1 MMRKLALLA
10 GMVAAIAVARPAL
23 AQGPFADVPTDHWAY
38 DAVNELAK
46 QGIVNGYPD
55 STFGGKRALTRYE
68 FAMAIQRMLQEVQR
82 RIDAVK
88 GAPAAAPPD
97 LSGYVTKDQL
107 DSALQGYAKKE
118 DVDRLRTDVDQ
129 LRRLATE
136 FQDTLA
142 ALGTDVDQLKRDLA
156 ALRDRLTALENEVH
170 RMPKITGNAML
181 GFYGSY
187 LTTGSLIRQNTA
199 PAGSGRATDIDN
211 RSINSDN
218 VLQGAKSIYDIDLG
232 ITARLS
238 DVATA
243 RLLLNAGNYIGGYLN
258 NSLSTVRDFGSN
270 TFENVRP
277 YYLYLETPI
286 AAGSLGASLTVGK
299 FGQQFTPYTLKM
311 VDVDSY
317 FNNEKTDLGNYVL
330 TGGRVNFKIGGFG
343 VQAYAGQHNT
353 DYSQLTSTA
362 GSLISGRI
370 GDRFFRGNTDL
381 TSASGVA
388 AATLPAA
395 ALIDQSAGVHVTIG
409 VPFKGHLGATFVR
422 GAGTSGKPAFRQLD
436 VYGGDLAIQPFK
448 MLRVEG
454 EYAYSQWRDQVGTG
468 AGNLHANDR
477 TAWDGKVIVPIGKL
491 ELNGRYKRIGSAF
504 DAPGAWDK
512 IGRWFNPTSIEG
524 YGGGIRYPF
533 SRRLSLVGEG
543 NVYQIIGARSNEIHH
558 YKAGLKFGLTS
569 ANNVDLGAE
578 VVDWDPGVG
587 PKNRERYYNVGFGHD
602 FNANTSFK
610 VLYQYIQY
618 KAGAFP
624 AVGPAF
630 DYEGGVAVTQFSVR
644 F

>member
-1 MMRKLALLA
+1 MMKKLALLA
-10 GMVAAIAVARPAL
+10 TVVAAIAVARPAL

-82 RIDAVK
+82 RIDAAK
-88 GAPAAAPPD
+88 GGTTAAPNLD
-97 LSGYVTKDQL
+97 NYYTKDQIDEKL
-107 DSALQGYAKKE
+107 RNLPTRE
-118 DVDRLRTDVDQ
+118 EVDRLRSDVDQ

-142 ALGTDVDQLKRDLA
+142 ALGTDVDQLKRDMA

-187 LTTGSLIRQNTA
+187 LTSASLDRQNAA
-199 PAGSGRATDIDN
+199 PAGSGRATDVDN
-211 RSINSDN
+211 RSITSDN
-218 VLQGAKSIYDIDLG
+218 VLQNAKSVYDIDLG

-243 RLLLNAGNYIGGYLN
+243 HLLLNAGNYIGGYLN

-270 TFENVRP
+270 SFENVRP
-277 YYLYLETPI
+277 YYLYLETPVS
-286 AAGSLGASLTVGK
+286 AGSLGASLTVGK

-317 FNNEKTDLGNYVL
+317 FNNQKTDLGNYL
-330 TGGRVNFKIGGFG
+330 ITGGRVNFKIGGFG
-343 VQAYAGQHNT
+343 VQAYAGQHNV
-353 DYSQLTSTA
+353 DYSPLSSTA
-362 GSLISGRI
+362 GSLMSGRL
-370 GDRFFRGNTDL
+370 GDRYFRGNTNLADP
-381 TSASGVA
+381 SGVA
-388 AATLPAA
+388 AAALPAA
-395 ALIDQSAGVHVTIG
+395 ALIDQSAGVHVSVGI
-409 VPFKGHLGATFVR
+409 PFRGRLGGTFIR
-422 GAGTSGKPAFRQLD
+422 GAGTTGKPAFRQLD
-436 VYGGDLAIQPFK
+436 VYGGDLAIQPIK
-448 MLRVEG
+448 WLRVEG
-454 EYAYSQWRDQVGTG
+454 EYANSEWRDQAGHG
-468 AGNLHANDR
+468 AGNVHADDR
-477 TAWDGKVIVPIGKL
+477 TAWDGKVIIPIGKL
-491 ELNGRYKRIGSAF
+491 ELNGRYQKIGSAF

-512 IGRWFNPTSIEG
+512 IGRWFNPTAIEG
-524 YGGGIRYPF
+524 YGGGLRYPF
-533 SRRLSLVGEG
+533 SHKLSLVAEG
-543 NVYQIIGARSNEIHH
+543 HSYQIIGARSNEIRH
-558 YKAGLKFGLTS
+558 YKAGFKFGLTS
-569 ANNVDLGAE
+569 ANSVDLGAE
-578 VVDWDPGVG
+578 AVDWDSAIGN
-587 PKNRERYYNVGFGHD
+587 KNRERYYNVGFGHD

-618 KAGAFP
+618 KAGDFP

-630 DYEGGVAVTQFSVR
+630 NYDGGVAVTQFTVR

>member
-1 MMRKLALLA
+1 MMKKLALLVCA
-10 GMVAAIAVARPAL
+10 VAAIAVARPAL

-82 RIDAVK
+82 RIDAAVH
-88 GAPAAAPPD
+88 GITPPPPQT
-97 LSGYVTKDQL
+97 SGITQEQL
-107 DSALQGYAKKE
+107 DQALQGYAKKE

-142 ALGTDVDQLKRDLA
+142 ALGTDVDQLKRDMA

-170 RMPKITGNAML
+170 RMPKITGNAMM

-187 LTTGSLIRQNTA
+187 LNSGSLRTAQNA

-211 RSINSDN
+211 RSIGSDN
-218 VLQGAKSIYDIDLG
+218 LLQNAKSIYDIDLG

-243 RLLLNAGNYIGGYLN
+243 RLLLNAGNYLGGYLN
-258 NSLSTVRDFGSN
+258 NSVSTVQDFGSN
-270 TFENVRP
+270 KFENVTP
-277 YYLYLETPI
+277 YYMYLETPVS
-286 AAGSLGASLTVGK
+286 AGSLGASLTVGK
-299 FGQQFTPYTLKM
+299 FGQQFTPYTLKQ

-317 FNNEKTDLGNYVL
+317 FNNEKTDLGNYVI

-353 DYSQLTSTA
+353 DYSPLTSTA

-370 GDRFFRGNTDL
+370 GDRFFRGNTNLADP
-381 TSASGVA
+381 SGVA
-388 AATLPAA
+388 AAALPAS
-395 ALIDQSAGVHVTIG
+395 ALLDQSAGVHVNVG

-422 GAGTSGKPAFRQLD
+422 AAGTAGKPDFRQLD

-448 MLRVEG
+448 LLRVEG
-454 EYAYSQWRDQVGTG
+454 EYAYSQWRNEAG
-468 AGNLHANDR
+468 AGVGNIHANDR
-477 TAWDGKVIVPIGKL
+477 TAWDGRVIVPIGKL
-491 ELNGRYKRIGSAF
+491 ELSGRYKRIGSDF
-504 DAPGAWDK
+504 DSPGAWDK

-543 NVYQIIGARSNEIHH
+543 NVYQIIGARDNEIHH

-569 ANNVDLGAE
+569 ANSVDLGAE
-578 VVDWDPGVG
+578 AVDWEPAAGN
-587 PKNRERYYNVGFGHD
+587 KNRERYYNIGFGHD

-618 KAGAFP
+618 KAGDFA

-630 DYEGGVAVTQFSVR
+630 NYDGGVAVTQFTVR